1 MLLYQLYN
9 CHDFSCMHIK
19 LLVHNPHSLICVTLL
34 ISRHADTVPDIILL
48 VNNVLREV
56 DSNSQK
62 DKHCPLPSERV
73 DGHTLFTVSYCT
85 LTA

>member
-1 MLLYQLYN
+1 
-9 CHDFSCMHIK
+9 MHIK
-19 LLVHNPHSLICVTLL
+19 LLVHNPCLGTIVLISPYPFSSHSLICVTLL

-56 DSNSQK
+56 DSNSQE

-73 DGHTLFTVSYCT
+73 DGHTLFTVS
-85 LTA
+85 